1 MVETDRQYYINLP
14 SLAYVIIF
22 FTYTSINFK
31 LCLAIDTMMKPALS
45 KKDSTRRIRGK
56 EKKKIL
62 KKTLRSRFEDRKKLV
77 LRGQW

>member
-1 MVETDRQYYINLP
+1 MVETDRQYYINLQ
-14 SLAYVIIF
+14 SQAYVIIF
-22 FTYTSINFK
+22 FTFTSINFK
-31 LCLAIDTMMKPALS
+31 LCLEIDTMIKPALS
-45 KKDSTRRIRGK
+45 KKDSTRHIRGK

>member
-1 MVETDRQYYINLP
+1 
-14 SLAYVIIF
+14 
-22 FTYTSINFK
+22 
-31 LCLAIDTMMKPALS
+31 MKPALS

>member
-1 MVETDRQYYINLP
+1 MVKTDRQYYINLQ

-22 FTYTSINFK
+22 FTYISINFK
-31 LCLAIDTMMKPALS
+31 LCLEIDTMMKPAFS
-45 KKDSTRRIRGK
+45 KKDSTRRIHSK

-77 LRGQW
+77 LRGQ